1 MIALRRIGL
10 RTTFLALLA
19 AVGSSG
25 CGDDTGLAK
34 RYAVSGK
41 VNYKGQPVEKGTISF
56 IPENPEGRPAAGQI
70 ENGRYALTTL
80 TPGDGAIPGKY
91 QGDRHV
97 RGDR

>member
-1 MIALRRIGL
+1 MIATQRIGL

-41 VNYKGQPVEKGTISF
+41 VTYKGQPVEKGTISF
-56 IPENPEGRPAAGQI
+56 MPENRPKAGPPPA
-70 ENGRYALTTL
+70 RSRTASM
-80 TPGDGAIPGKY
+80 P
-91 QGDRHV
+91 
-97 RGDR
+97 